1 MLTSKYLRCIDV
13 ATTNNQKYKSI
24 KIQVPE
30 KHFEVVK
37 KVSNLLECKPD
48 LVFQRSLN
56 HALKSGTLGHVLES
70 MLNEKYR
77 EVFNSPR
84 NTHDLTL

>member
-1 MLTSKYLRCIDV
+1 MEKTNNSKYI
-13 ATTNNQKYKSI
+13 NI

-30 KHFEVVK
+30 RHYQIVE
-37 KVSNLLECKPD
+37 KVANMLECKPD

-56 HALKSGTLGHVLES
+56 HALKTGTLGHVLES

-77 EVFNSPR
+77 DAFNSPR

>member
-1 MLTSKYLRCIDV
+1 M
-13 ATTNNQKYKSI
+13 ATQTNPQKYVI
-24 KIQVPE
+24 VKIQVPQN
-30 KHFEVVK
+30 HFEVVE
-37 KVSNLLECKPD
+37 KVATLLECKPD

-77 EVFNSPR
+77 DTFNSTR
-84 NTHDLTL
+84 NQHDLTL

>member
-1 MLTSKYLRCIDV
+1 MESINNSK
-13 ATTNNQKYKSI
+13 KYVNI

-30 KHFEVVK
+30 RHYEIVE
-37 KVSNLLECKPD
+37 KVANLLDVKPD

-77 EVFNSPR
+77 DAFNSPR

>member
-1 MLTSKYLRCIDV
+1 MESTSK
-13 ATTNNQKYKSI
+13 KYVNI

-30 KHFEVVK
+30 KHYEVVE
-37 KVSNLLECKPD
+37 KVANVLECKPD
-48 LVFQRSLN
+48 KIFQRSLT

-77 EVFNSPR
+77 DIFNSPR

>member
-1 MLTSKYLRCIDV
+1 METK
-13 ATTNNQKYKSI
+13 NKPQKYVNVKLT
-24 KIQVPE
+24 VPIRHYEVIE
-30 KHFEVVK
+30 KVAAV
-37 KVSNLLECKPD
+37 LDCKPD

-77 EVFNSPR
+77 DIFNSPR
-84 NTHDLTL
+84 NEHDLTL